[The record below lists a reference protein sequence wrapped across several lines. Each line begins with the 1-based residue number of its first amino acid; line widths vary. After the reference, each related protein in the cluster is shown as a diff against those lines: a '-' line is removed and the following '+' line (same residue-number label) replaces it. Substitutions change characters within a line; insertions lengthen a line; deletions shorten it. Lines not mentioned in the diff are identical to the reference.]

1 MPSVASRLKKNMI
14 RTKQKIL
21 QGMGLDMNRTN
32 DHNFDI
38 YAQQF
43 EQQHKQASKLTHD
56 LNKYLNCLKETQRC
70 SKAFYDTLKETYE
83 PNWPDSHLF
92 YEQIQ
97 LIEYK
102 WLDYLARLNND
113 VQLPLIAYSNEF
125 PELKKKIE
133 KRTNRL
139 IDYDNA
145 RQALL
150 NIQNKTAKHISG
162 GTNSHNTNNSHNSLN
177 NNGRNTNNNTSKSEQ
192 IHSTENLTKITK
204 LKIDLEDK
212 QHIYEEINQTLCMSL
227 PVLYENRIKFYSSL
241 FQTFFH
247 AETLFYSDCAE
258 IKTKLDSICEML
270 SNKTIS
276 STQVAIAAAA
286 AAEAAG
292 ASSNSSSNNST
303 SNRRDN
309 GNDSQNDESQD
320 ENSSDSNINSNKMNE
335 LPFLKIS
342 PPKNASTYINNNS
355 HNHNVSLKDDQE
367 NTDLN
372 STSATNYYTTRT
384 SNTVLN
390 NSSTNTTT
398 TNNNNSSSY
407 LYKVKAA
414 YAYSAKE
421 LDELTFGK
429 DDSIQVVEGTE
440 SEKEDL
446 DDGWLIGIH
455 ESTSKRG
462 IFPENFTRR
471 I

>member
-70 SKAFYDTLKETYE
+70 SKAFYETLKETYE

-133 KRTNRL
+133 KRANRL

-150 NIQNKTAKHISG
+150 NIQNKTAKQTS
-162 GTNSHNTNNSHNSLN
+162 GTNTHSSSNSHNSLN
-177 NNGRNTNNNTSKSEQ
+177 NNGRNNNTSKSEQ

-276 STQVAIAAAA
+276 STQAAIAAAA
-286 AAEAAG
+286 AAAAAAG
-292 ASSNSSSNNST
+292 TSSNSSSTT
-303 SNRRDN
+303 SNQRDN

-355 HNHNVSLKDDQE
+355 HSHNISLKDDQE
-367 NTDLN
+367 NNDLN
-372 STSATNYYTTRT
+372 STSTTNYYTTRT

-390 NSSTNTTT
+390 NSS
-398 TNNNNSSSY
+398 NNNNNNNSSY

-421 LDELTFGK
+421 LDELTFSK

-455 ESTSKRG
+455 ESTNKRG